1 MRPIPPPEIQNIQIP
16 KVEKKHEAS
25 LFKITLIPGIGALLV
40 VWYGSLLQQATEK
53 RRACSL
59 QRTAECRCRR
69 SLPASRPA
77 TTHPACQKV
86 GKQRKE
92 GRLAACSL
100 ACFSRSWRKVYSQLS
115 ACSSLL
121 SIGRSVHGL
130 TTDHTEDEQTN
141 ERADIYG
148 SDACDGSA
156 AKRKQVS
163 FIQKPF
169 SSRGPAAAT
178 ELVAQGSYCHHYYSP
193 LLVVVHCC
201 CYSGW

>member
-1 MRPIPPPEIQNIQIP
+1 M
-16 KVEKKHEAS
+16 
-25 LFKITLIPGIGALLV
+25 

-59 QRTAECRCRR
+59 RRTAECRGRR

-130 TTDHTEDEQTN
+130 TTDHTEDERTN
-141 ERADIYG
+141 GRTSMVTTHAT
-148 SDACDGSA
+148 AAA

-169 SSRGPAAAT
+169 SSRGPAAEAAVSGPR
-178 ELVAQGSYCHHYYSP
+178 LVPP
-193 LLVVVHCC
+193 LLPPTLVVHCEAAWC
-201 CYSGW
+201 WLAACMVGKL